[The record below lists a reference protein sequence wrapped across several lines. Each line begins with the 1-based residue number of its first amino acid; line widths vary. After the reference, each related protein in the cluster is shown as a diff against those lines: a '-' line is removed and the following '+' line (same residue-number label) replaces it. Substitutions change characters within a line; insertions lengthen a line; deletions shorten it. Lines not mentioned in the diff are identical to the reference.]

1 MLKRAFDIAASAF
14 GLIVLSPLLVLV
26 ALAIKLDSAG
36 PVFYCATRVGKDGN
50 LFRLVKFR
58 SMKAGADQQGPGITT
73 AGDARITQVGRFIR
87 LSKLDELPQLWNV
100 LIGQMSIVGPRPEDP
115 RYVALYTEEQRQVLT
130 VRPGITSLASLAYR
144 HEEQMLHGD
153 NWEQRYVEEVLP
165 AKLAVDLE
173 YARHPTLWQDI
184 LIIGK
189 TLIVLFR
196 PV

>member
-1 MLKRAFDIAASAF
+1 MLKRAFDIAASAL

-36 PVFYCATRVGKDGN
+36 PVFYRATRVGKDSN

-73 AGDARITQVGRFIR
+73 ARDARITQVGRFIR

-130 VRPGITSLASLAYR
+130 VRPGITSPASLAYR